1 MHMRT
6 LVRAVAV
13 VLTPALVFS
22 QGAKTKPMTA
32 AGFVHPVLKK

>member
-1 MHMRT
+1 MRT
-6 LVRAVAV
+6 FVRAVGVAV

-22 QGAKTKPMTA
+22 QGARTKPMTA